1 MEWRG
6 VDPGAAP
13 TTEGDPHDTP
23 TIGATSPVIRPRD
36 VDLGGARRGF
46 WTGFGGARSFLRV
59 VAPFGRVGPDPESR
73 AEDPAAAPRRAVR
86 PTVVLLAGTVVLLLA
101 VVASS
106 LGGAAGLPVG
116 GTAEAL
122 LDKLPFV
129 DIHTGLGP
137 VQQSVL
143 DQIRLPRVVLATL
156 VGALLAQAGAAYQ
169 GVFRNPLSDSGTIG
183 ASAGAGMAATLVIV
197 YGGGPEHTVA
207 GIGAVP
213 LAAFVGGLGGVLA
226 SYVLGTLVG
235 RGGTASL
242 ILAGVAVSSFV
253 GAVQTF
259 VMQRSTADVRQVYSW
274 LFGSFAGADW
284 SLVRLALPYAVISV
298 LIVTVHARHLDVL
311 ALGDDEAATLG
322 LHPVRTR
329 LIVLAAASL
338 ATATA
343 VAVSG
348 IIGFVGL
355 VVPHVVRRVAGPGH
369 RLLLPMSLL
378 VGGAFLV
385 LADLLARTALAPG
398 RTADRR
404 RDLVRRR
411 AVLPGHPARD
421 AGAGPVSAVKAAG
434 VRVALDRKPI
444 LRGVDIAVAAGAW
457 HAVLGPNGAGKSTLL
472 KAVVGILPYEGDIR
486 VGGEEVAKL
495 SAKHAPASSPT
506 SRSSRSCPGT

>member
-1 MEWRG
+1 MGQASADANAAAGQTAAARANPSAGEAARGSETPPMLAAGGIGEAEGSLPARADLSAGATNSPNLSSGLPTHADPAGSRAGADRLLSAGAELLIAGPGG
-6 VDPGAAP
+6 VDRS
-13 TTEGDPHDTP
+13 GDSSPRRLARP
-23 TIGATSPVIRPRD
+23 TIA
-36 VDLGGARRGF
+36 L
-46 WTGFGGARSFLRV
+46 L
-59 VAPFGRVGPDPESR
+59 VG
-73 AEDPAAAPRRAVR
+73 
-86 PTVVLLAGTVVLLLA
+86 TVVLLASIL
-101 VVASS
+101 VAS

-129 DIHTGLGP
+129 DLHTGLGP
-137 VQQSVL
+137 LQQSVL

-197 YGGGPEHTVA
+197 FGGGPEHTVA

-213 LAAFVGGLGGVLA
+213 LAAFVGALGGVLT

-235 RGGTASL
+235 RGGTAAL
-242 ILAGVAVSSFV
+242 ILAGVAVSSFA
-253 GAVQTF
+253 GAVQAF
-259 VMQRSTADVRQVYSW
+259 VMQRSTTDVRQVYSW
-274 LFGSFAGADW
+274 LFGSFAAADW

-322 LHPVRTR
+322 LNPVRTR

-385 LADLLARTALAPG
+385 LADLLARTVLAPAELPIG
-398 RTADRR
+398 VVTSFVGAPFF
-404 RDLVRRR
+404 LV
-411 AVLPGHPARD
+411 
-421 AGAGPVSAVKAAG
+421 
-434 VRVALDRKPI
+434 I
-444 LRGVDIAVAAGAW
+444 LRATRERD
-457 HAVLGPNGAGKSTLL
+457 
-472 KAVVGILPYEGDIR
+472 R
-486 VGGEEVAKL
+486 
-495 SAKHAPASSPT
+495 
-506 SRSSRSCPGT
+506 

>member
-1 MEWRG
+1 MRRQ
-6 VDPGAAP
+6 GADA
-13 TTEGDPHDTP
+13 DAD
-23 TIGATSPVIRPRD
+23 AAAA
-36 VDLGGARRGF
+36 GGAEAAAVDAAATMVAAGADAAAGVLAPGPAAHVAAESASGDRPATDEPNSIPPHSRPSRRL
-46 WTGFGGARSFLRV
+46 ARSAVDEPNSIPPHSL
-59 VAPFGRVGPDPESR
+59 PHSP
-73 AEDPAAAPRRAVR
+73 PRRRLAR
-86 PTVVLLAGTVVLLLA
+86 PTVALLAATAVLLLA
-101 VVASS
+101 VLVSS
-106 LGGAAGLPVG
+106 LGGAAGLPVA
-116 GTAEAL
+116 GTAKAL

-129 DIHTGLGP
+129 DLHTGLGP

-213 LAAFVGGLGGVLA
+213 LAAFVGALGGVLA
-226 SYVLGTLVG
+226 SYVLGTFVG

-253 GAVQTF
+253 GAVQAF
-259 VMQRSTADVRQVYSW
+259 VMQRSTTDVRQVYSW
-274 LFGSFAGADW
+274 LFGSFAAADW

-322 LHPVRTR
+322 LNPVRTR

-385 LADLLARTALAPG
+385 LADLLARTVLAPAELPIG
-398 RTADRR
+398 VVTSFVGAPFF
-404 RDLVRRR
+404 LV
-411 AVLPGHPARD
+411 
-421 AGAGPVSAVKAAG
+421 
-434 VRVALDRKPI
+434 I
-444 LRGVDIAVAAGAW
+444 LRATRERD
-457 HAVLGPNGAGKSTLL
+457 
-472 KAVVGILPYEGDIR
+472 R
-486 VGGEEVAKL
+486 
-495 SAKHAPASSPT
+495 
-506 SRSSRSCPGT
+506 

>member
-1 MEWRG
+1 MRRQGADADADAAAAGGAEAAA
-6 VDPGAAP
+6 VDAGQVTAAGDGGRTDLRA
-13 TTEGDPHDTP
+13 TTSDLTPPRRRLARFTIARP
-23 TIGATSPVIRPRD
+23 TIA
-36 VDLGGARRGF
+36 
-46 WTGFGGARSFLRV
+46 
-59 VAPFGRVGPDPESR
+59 
-73 AEDPAAAPRRAVR
+73 
-86 PTVVLLAGTVVLLLA
+86 LLAATAVLFLA
-101 VVASS
+101 VLVSS
-106 LGGAAGLPVG
+106 LGGAAGLPVA
-116 GTAEAL
+116 GTAKAL

-129 DIHTGLGP
+129 DLHTGLGP

-213 LAAFVGGLGGVLA
+213 LAAFVGALGGVLA

-253 GAVQTF
+253 GAVQAF
-259 VMQRSTADVRQVYSW
+259 VMQRSTTDVRQVYSW
-274 LFGSFAGADW
+274 LFGSFASADW

-322 LHPVRTR
+322 LNPVRTR

-385 LADLLARTALAPG
+385 LADLLARTALAPAELPIG
-398 RTADRR
+398 VVTSFVGAPFF
-404 RDLVRRR
+404 LV
-411 AVLPGHPARD
+411 
-421 AGAGPVSAVKAAG
+421 
-434 VRVALDRKPI
+434 I
-444 LRGVDIAVAAGAW
+444 LRATRERD
-457 HAVLGPNGAGKSTLL
+457 
-472 KAVVGILPYEGDIR
+472 R
-486 VGGEEVAKL
+486 
-495 SAKHAPASSPT
+495 
-506 SRSSRSCPGT
+506 

>member
-1 MEWRG
+1 MAHAA
-6 VDPGAAP
+6 DPGTTGAPGAPADAA
-13 TTEGDPHDTP
+13 
-23 TIGATSPVIRPRD
+23 A
-36 VDLGGARRGF
+36 
-46 WTGFGGARSFLRV
+46 RV
-59 VAPFGRVGPDPESR
+59 VSVAGEGS
-73 AEDPAAAPRRAVR
+73 PRRADAPVPRRRVRAR
-86 PTVVLLAGTVVLLLA
+86 PTIALLAGVAVLFLA
-101 VVASS
+101 VLVSS

-116 GTAEAL
+116 GTAAAL

-129 DIHTGLGP
+129 DIHSGLGP
-137 VQQSVL
+137 LQQSVL

-213 LAAFVGGLGGVLA
+213 LAAFVGALGGVLA

-253 GAVQTF
+253 GAVQAF
-259 VMQRSTADVRQVYSW
+259 VMQRSTTDVRQVYSW
-274 LFGSFAGADW
+274 LFGSFAAADW

-322 LHPVRTR
+322 LNPVRTR

-338 ATATA
+338 ATA

-385 LADLLARTALAPG
+385 LADLLARTVLAPAELPIG
-398 RTADRR
+398 VVTSFVGAPFF
-404 RDLVRRR
+404 LV
-411 AVLPGHPARD
+411 
-421 AGAGPVSAVKAAG
+421 
-434 VRVALDRKPI
+434 I
-444 LRGVDIAVAAGAW
+444 LRATRERD
-457 HAVLGPNGAGKSTLL
+457 
-472 KAVVGILPYEGDIR
+472 R
-486 VGGEEVAKL
+486 
-495 SAKHAPASSPT
+495 
-506 SRSSRSCPGT
+506 

>member
-1 MEWRG
+1 MGRG
-6 VDPGAAP
+6 AERGTGPGAGGDVTRPGAGPLAVAGASAGGPAEVNGSAP
-13 TTEGDPHDTP
+13 MPETGSASTTEVDASAPGPVPDSAAAGELGGDLSANPDRSAIDDPATTSAASPRRLTRRPARP
-23 TIGATSPVIRPRD
+23 TIA
-36 VDLGGARRGF
+36 
-46 WTGFGGARSFLRV
+46 
-59 VAPFGRVGPDPESR
+59 
-73 AEDPAAAPRRAVR
+73 
-86 PTVVLLAGTVVLLLA
+86 LLAATAVLLLA
-101 VVASS
+101 VLVSS
-106 LGGAAGLPVG
+106 LGGAAGLPVL
-116 GTAEAL
+116 GTTEAL

-137 VQQSVL
+137 VQLSVL
-143 DQIRLPRVVLATL
+143 NEIRLPRVVLATL

-213 LAAFVGGLGGVLA
+213 LAAFVGALGGVLA

-274 LFGSFAGADW
+274 LFGSFAASDW

-298 LIVTVHARHLDVL
+298 LIVSVHARHLDVL

-385 LADLLARTALAPG
+385 LADLLARTALAPAELPIG
-398 RTADRR
+398 VVTSFVGAPFF
-404 RDLVRRR
+404 LV
-411 AVLPGHPARD
+411 
-421 AGAGPVSAVKAAG
+421 
-434 VRVALDRKPI
+434 I
-444 LRGVDIAVAAGAW
+444 LRATRERD
-457 HAVLGPNGAGKSTLL
+457 
-472 KAVVGILPYEGDIR
+472 R
-486 VGGEEVAKL
+486 
-495 SAKHAPASSPT
+495 
-506 SRSSRSCPGT
+506 

>member
-1 MEWRG
+1 MGRAGPPEAASAAEP
-6 VDPGAAP
+6 VPGAVAGSDSEFETGSAP
-13 TTEGDPHDTP
+13 TEGAASPARPSSSSSRET
-23 TIGATSPVIRPRD
+23 GASS
-36 VDLGGARRGF
+36 
-46 WTGFGGARSFLRV
+46 SFRL
-59 VAPFGRVGPDPESR
+59 A
-73 AEDPAAAPRRAVR
+73 R
-86 PTVVLLAGTVVLLLA
+86 PTLALLAAIAVLLLA
-101 VVASS
+101 VLIAS
-106 LGGAAGLPVG
+106 LGGAAGLPVA

-129 DIHTGLGP
+129 HISTGLTP
-137 VQQSVL
+137 VQQGIL

-197 YGGGPEHTVA
+197 FGGGPEHTVA

-213 LAAFVGGLGGVLA
+213 LAAFVGGLAGVLA

-253 GAVQTF
+253 GSVQAF
-259 VMQRSTADVRQVYSW
+259 VMQSSTADVKQVYSW
-274 LFGSFAGADW
+274 LFGSFTAADW
-284 SLVRLALPYAVISV
+284 GLVRLALPYAAISV
-298 LIVTVHARHLDVL
+298 LIVTLHARHLDVL

-322 LHPVRTR
+322 LNPVRTR

-378 VGGAFLV
+378 AGGAFLV
-385 LADLLARTALAPG
+385 LADLLARTALAPAELPIG
-398 RTADRR
+398 VVTSFVGAPFF
-404 RDLVRRR
+404 
-411 AVLPGHPARD
+411 VL
-421 AGAGPVSAVKAAG
+421 
-434 VRVALDRKPI
+434 I
-444 LRGVDIAVAAGAW
+444 LRATRGRD
-457 HAVLGPNGAGKSTLL
+457 
-472 KAVVGILPYEGDIR
+472 R
-486 VGGEEVAKL
+486 
-495 SAKHAPASSPT
+495 
-506 SRSSRSCPGT
+506 

>member
-1 MEWRG
+1 MRRG
-6 VDPGAAP
+6 ADPVPADVSGVGGGEVRQAERSGGAA
-13 TTEGDPHDTP
+13 D
-23 TIGATSPVIRPRD
+23 GAAAGAPEPAGSSV
-36 VDLGGARRGF
+36 VAGSGARR
-46 WTGFGGARSFLRV
+46 L
-59 VAPFGRVGPDPESR
+59 SR
-73 AEDPAAAPRRAVR
+73 RLTRRR
-86 PTVVLLAGTVVLLLA
+86 PTRPTIALLTGVVVLFLA
-101 VVASS
+101 VLVSS
-106 LGGAAGLPVG
+106 LGGAAGLPVA
-116 GTAEAL
+116 GTAKAL

-129 DIHTGLGP
+129 DLHTGLGP

-143 DQIRLPRVVLATL
+143 NEIRLPRVVLATL

-213 LAAFVGGLGGVLA
+213 LAAFVGALGGVLA
-226 SYVLGTLVG
+226 SYVLGTFVG

-253 GAVQTF
+253 GAVQAF

-274 LFGSFAGADW
+274 LFGSFAAADW

-329 LIVLAAASL
+329 VIVLAAASL

-385 LADLLARTALAPG
+385 LADLLARTVLAPAELPIG
-398 RTADRR
+398 VVTSFVGAPFF
-404 RDLVRRR
+404 LV
-411 AVLPGHPARD
+411 
-421 AGAGPVSAVKAAG
+421 
-434 VRVALDRKPI
+434 I
-444 LRGVDIAVAAGAW
+444 LRATRERD
-457 HAVLGPNGAGKSTLL
+457 
-472 KAVVGILPYEGDIR
+472 R
-486 VGGEEVAKL
+486 
-495 SAKHAPASSPT
+495 
-506 SRSSRSCPGT
+506 

>member
-1 MEWRG
+1 MGRAGPPEAASAAEPA
-6 VDPGAAP
+6 PGAVAGSDSEFEKGSAP
-13 TTEGDPHDTP
+13 TESAASPARPSSSSSRET
-23 TIGATSPVIRPRD
+23 GASS
-36 VDLGGARRGF
+36 
-46 WTGFGGARSFLRV
+46 SFRL
-59 VAPFGRVGPDPESR
+59 A
-73 AEDPAAAPRRAVR
+73 R
-86 PTVVLLAGTVVLLLA
+86 PTLALLAATVVLLLA
-101 VVASS
+101 VLIAS
-106 LGGAAGLPVG
+106 LGGAAGLPVA

-129 DIHTGLGP
+129 HISTGLTP
-137 VQQSVL
+137 VQQGVL

-197 YGGGPEHTVA
+197 FGGGPEHTVA

-213 LAAFVGGLGGVLA
+213 LAAFVGGLAGVLA

-253 GAVQTF
+253 GSVQAF
-259 VMQRSTADVRQVYSW
+259 VMQSSTADVKQVYSW
-274 LFGSFAGADW
+274 LFGSFTAADW
-284 SLVRLALPYAVISV
+284 GLVRLALPYAAISV
-298 LIVTVHARHLDVL
+298 LIVTLHARHLDVL

-322 LHPVRTR
+322 LNPVRTR

-378 VGGAFLV
+378 AGGAFLV
-385 LADLLARTALAPG
+385 LADLLARTALAPAELPIG
-398 RTADRR
+398 VVTSFVGAPFF
-404 RDLVRRR
+404 
-411 AVLPGHPARD
+411 VL
-421 AGAGPVSAVKAAG
+421 
-434 VRVALDRKPI
+434 I
-444 LRGVDIAVAAGAW
+444 LRATRGRD
-457 HAVLGPNGAGKSTLL
+457 
-472 KAVVGILPYEGDIR
+472 R
-486 VGGEEVAKL
+486 
-495 SAKHAPASSPT
+495 
-506 SRSSRSCPGT
+506 

>member
-1 MEWRG
+1 MRDE
-6 VDPGAAP
+6 VDPAAVGASSAD
-13 TTEGDPHDTP
+13 GSRDVRGSRDTP
-23 TIGATSPVIRPRD
+23 TIGATSPAIRSED
-36 VDLGGARRGF
+36 VDADGARRGS
-46 WTGFGGARSFLRV
+46 WTRFGGARSGSKV
-59 VAPFGRVGPDPESR
+59 VAPFGWVGPAPEPV
-73 AEDPAAAPRRAVR
+73 EEPVVPGR
-86 PTVVLLAGTVVLLLA
+86 PTPPSRRLARRPSRPTIALLAGVLVLLLA
-101 VVASS
+101 VLVSS

-116 GTAEAL
+116 GTAKAL

-129 DIHTGLGP
+129 DLRTGLGP

-143 DQIRLPRVVLATL
+143 DEIRLPRVVLATL

-213 LAAFVGGLGGVLA
+213 LAAFVGALGGVLA
-226 SYVLGTLVG
+226 SYVLGTFVG

-253 GAVQTF
+253 GAVQAF

-274 LFGSFAGADW
+274 LFGSFAAADW

-329 LIVLAAASL
+329 VIVLAAASL

-385 LADLLARTALAPG
+385 LADLLARTVLAPAELPIG
-398 RTADRR
+398 VVTSFVGAPFF
-404 RDLVRRR
+404 LV
-411 AVLPGHPARD
+411 
-421 AGAGPVSAVKAAG
+421 
-434 VRVALDRKPI
+434 I
-444 LRGVDIAVAAGAW
+444 LRATRERD
-457 HAVLGPNGAGKSTLL
+457 
-472 KAVVGILPYEGDIR
+472 R
-486 VGGEEVAKL
+486 
-495 SAKHAPASSPT
+495 
-506 SRSSRSCPGT
+506 

>member
-1 MEWRG
+1 M
-6 VDPGAAP
+6 
-13 TTEGDPHDTP
+13 
-23 TIGATSPVIRPRD
+23 
-36 VDLGGARRGF
+36 
-46 WTGFGGARSFLRV
+46 
-59 VAPFGRVGPDPESR
+59 GRVGARGADGSGPGAGSGTGPGATDAGFATGVVEPV
-73 AEDPAAAPRRAVR
+73 DPAGADGDAAAGNGSAGDAVGAEATTRPAFETAPRRFAR
-86 PTVVLLAGTVVLLLA
+86 PTIALLAATAVLFLA
-101 VVASS
+101 VLIAS
-106 LGGAAGLPVG
+106 LGGAAGLPVA

-122 LDKLPFV
+122 LNKLPFV
-129 DIHTGLGP
+129 HFDTGLTA
-137 VQQSVL
+137 VQQGVL

-197 YGGGPEHTVA
+197 YGGGPEHTFA

-213 LAAFVGGLGGVLA
+213 LAAFVGGLAGVLA

-253 GAVQTF
+253 GSVQAF
-259 VMQRSTADVRQVYSW
+259 VMQSSTADVKQVYSW
-274 LFGSFAGADW
+274 LFGSFTAADW
-284 SLVRLALPYAVISV
+284 GLVRLALPYAAVSV
-298 LIVTVHARHLDVL
+298 LIVTLHARHLDVL

-322 LHPVRTR
+322 LNPVRIR

-385 LADLLARTALAPG
+385 LADLLARTALAPAELPIG
-398 RTADRR
+398 VVTSFVGAPFF
-404 RDLVRRR
+404 
-411 AVLPGHPARD
+411 VL
-421 AGAGPVSAVKAAG
+421 
-434 VRVALDRKPI
+434 I
-444 LRGVDIAVAAGAW
+444 LRATRGRD
-457 HAVLGPNGAGKSTLL
+457 
-472 KAVVGILPYEGDIR
+472 R
-486 VGGEEVAKL
+486 
-495 SAKHAPASSPT
+495 
-506 SRSSRSCPGT
+506 